1 MLRFVIFNRD
11 ISISKKQIIKS
22 LLRLVLFFGG
32 LYVFV
37 LYTKICALSACYTI
51 DMIKDL
57 NVPDWCIHLCQ
68 FINCPN
74 HLIFFLIILPIGIWG
89 YFLHFRDKGIT
100 ALLCMFT
107 ALVFLFFY
115 DYQIKEVQLS
125 VFKKYGYDKVSGYVY
140 EIKKQSVKKS
150 CKNEVTFVYTKDGVE
165 HSVQKIYLCES
176 TPALN
181 SKVTIAVSKANQ
193 KLFYIVKY
201 HKNSLY

>member
-1 MLRFVIFNRD
+1 MLHFTIFNRN
-11 ISISKKQIIKS
+11 ISIPKKQIIKS
-22 LLRLVLFFGG
+22 LLRLVLFVLG

-37 LYTKICALSACYTI
+37 LYTKMSAVLACYTV
-51 DMIKDL
+51 DMIRNLD
-57 NVPDWCIHLCQ
+57 VPDWCIHLCR

-100 ALLCMFT
+100 AILCMFT

-125 VFKKYGYDKVSGYVY
+125 VFRKYGYDKVSGYVY

-176 TPALN
+176 TPALDT
-181 SKVTIAVSKANQ
+181 KVTIAVSKVNP
-193 KLFYIVKY
+193 KLFYILKY
-201 HKNSLY
+201 HKKSLY

>member
-1 MLRFVIFNRD
+1 MLHFTIFNRN

-22 LLRLVLFFGG
+22 LLRLVLFVLG
-32 LYVFV
+32 LYFFV

-125 VFKKYGYDKVSGYVY
+125 VFRKYGYDKVSGHVH
-140 EIKKQSVKKS
+140 EIKKRSVKRY
-150 CKNEVTFVYTKDGVE
+150 CENDVTFIYTKDGVE
-165 HSVQKIYLCES
+165 HYIQNIYSCES
-176 TPALN
+176 TPALDT
-181 SKVTIAVSKANQ
+181 KVTIAVSKANP
-193 KLFYIVKY
+193 KLYYILKY
-201 HKNSLY
+201 HKKSLY